1 MKKALTTIIVFLLIF
16 CATVACQASED
27 EQIWGKVISIAET
40 LIGEG
45 SLLDASGAEDKLDTL
60 IDLHVT
66 FCTEI
71 TGKRISSQRVIATKQ
86 GMRLFLKTVDER
98 YKGDKRKAILR
109 LLRDLATNRAV
120 FVEIL
125 MSDSPSEAIEQQMMP
140 YLERNQGMS
149 YEQPVSIPTQVF
161 VPKSD
166 APLNIVE
173 EAILLTSV
181 HSFLRRLTIKVAIK
195 HYFTVPNKR

>member
-1 MKKALTTIIVFLLIF
+1 M
-16 CATVACQASED
+16 
-27 EQIWGKVISIAET
+27 
-40 LIGEG
+40 
-45 SLLDASGAEDKLDTL
+45 DASGAEDKLDTL

-71 TGKRISSQRVIATKQ
+71 TGK
-86 GMRLFLKTVDER
+86 
-98 YKGDKRKAILR
+98 
-109 LLRDLATNRAV
+109 
-120 FVEIL
+120 
-125 MSDSPSEAIEQQMMP
+125 QMMA

-173 EAILLTSV
+173 ESILLISV
-181 HSFLRRLTIKVAIK
+181 HSFFRRLTIKTIIK